1 MADADTGLECA
12 VSPPGEIRWEP
23 ITELEIYRSIKAA
36 KGTTAPGEDGIPTL
50 VWKKLWTYLRTTITH
65 IFTKSVELG
74 YYPSQWKR
82 ARIVVLR
89 KPGKPDYTAPGAY
102 RPISLLNTLGKILE
116 AVMAKRL
123 LYWAESYRLLPET
136 QFGGRPGRNTEQAL
150 LVLANAVDRAWLRSK
165 VVTLIA
171 FDLKGAF
178 NGVNKTNLEERLRSK
193 GIPEI
198 ARRWINSF
206 MEDRYASIAF
216 DDFET
221 QPSLLENAGLAQ
233 GSPLSP
239 ILFTF
244 FNSKLVD
251 QPVDLQGGASAF
263 IDDYFRW
270 RVGPSAEENI
280 RKLQEEDIPRIETWA
295 RQTGS
300 CFAAEKT
307 ELIHLTRNKK
317 EQSQGEITMNNKI
330 IKPTATVKILGVI
343 FDRELRWK
351 EHVQQVIKR
360 ATKVN
365 IALGGLRHLRPEQ
378 MRQLYQACVVP
389 VVDYASAVWHNPL
402 RDRTLLRQL
411 ATVQRTALT
420 RILSAFRTVST
431 QALEVESY
439 TLPTRLRLK
448 QRSQI
453 VAACLSTVPEHHPIH
468 DVMVRARTRSTHVRA
483 HSQFPL
489 AETLRIMDLRRLQ
502 ALETIDPKPLAPW
515 REQPF
520 VEIEIEP
527 DREKAKESAATR
539 RAMPGITIFS
549 DASGQQNQLG
559 AAAVALGED
568 LKASESR
575 QVSIGSMEHWSVY
588 AAELMA
594 IYYAISLVYQ
604 ISRKKRS
611 ALGMVERPATI
622 LSDSMSALQAI
633 RNSSNK
639 SGQKI
644 IRATLQAASEMK
656 ARGIPI
662 RLQWV
667 PGHCGDPGNDEAD
680 RLAREAVGPRKMH
693 PFQHLLSREKG
704 FIRKRIL
711 NEWKEEWTK
720 STKGGHLH
728 RIDKTLPS
736 IRTRRLYGSLP
747 RNRAY
752 LLTQLRTGHSWLAT
766 YGKLRHYRDDDRCI
780 CGAQETVVHVL
791 VDCPLLRDLR
801 RELRR
806 KIGGAFSNI
815 SNMLGGGQ
823 PGKEGKVQDAEQDS
837 STLEA
842 VLDFAEA
849 SQRFRSRAPRGP
861 QNRTPGN

>member
-1 MADADTGLECA
+1 
-12 VSPPGEIRWEP
+12 
-23 ITELEIYRSIKAA
+23 
-36 KGTTAPGEDGIPTL
+36 
-50 VWKKLWTYLRTTITH
+50 
-65 IFTKSVELG
+65 
-74 YYPSQWKR
+74 
-82 ARIVVLR
+82 
-89 KPGKPDYTAPGAY
+89 
-102 RPISLLNTLGKILE
+102 
-116 AVMAKRL
+116 
-123 LYWAESYRLLPET
+123 
-136 QFGGRPGRNTEQAL
+136 
-150 LVLANAVDRAWLRSK
+150 
-165 VVTLIA
+165 
-171 FDLKGAF
+171 
-178 NGVNKTNLEERLRSK
+178 
-193 GIPEI
+193 
-198 ARRWINSF
+198 
-206 MEDRYASIAF
+206 
-216 DDFET
+216 
-221 QPSLLENAGLAQ
+221 
-233 GSPLSP
+233 
-239 ILFTF
+239 
-244 FNSKLVD
+244 
-251 QPVDLQGGASAF
+251 
-263 IDDYFRW
+263 
-270 RVGPSAEENI
+270 
-280 RKLQEEDIPRIETWA
+280 
-295 RQTGS
+295 
-300 CFAAEKT
+300 
-307 ELIHLTRNKK
+307 
-317 EQSQGEITMNNKI
+317 
-330 IKPTATVKILGVI
+330 
-343 FDRELRWK
+343 
-351 EHVQQVIKR
+351 
-360 ATKVN
+360 
-365 IALGGLRHLRPEQ
+365 
-378 MRQLYQACVVP
+378 
-389 VVDYASAVWHNPL
+389 
-402 RDRTLLRQL
+402 
-411 ATVQRTALT
+411 
-420 RILSAFRTVST
+420 
-431 QALEVESY
+431 
-439 TLPTRLRLK
+439 
-448 QRSQI
+448 
-453 VAACLSTVPEHHPIH
+453 
-468 DVMVRARTRSTHVRA
+468 
-483 HSQFPL
+483 
-489 AETLRIMDLRRLQ
+489 MDLRRLQ

-633 RNSSNK
+633 RNPSNR

-667 PGHCGDPGNDEAD
+667 PGHCDDPGNDEAD

-704 FIRKRIL
+704 FIRKKIL

-720 STKGGHLH
+720 STKGGHL
-728 RIDKTLPS
+728 RQIDKNLPS

-766 YGKLRHYRDDDRCI
+766 YGKLHRFRDDDRCI

-791 VDCPLLRDLR
+791 VDCPKLRDLR

-823 PGKEGKVQDAEQDS
+823 QGKEGNVQDAEQDS